1 MFEDAGRLAQI
12 IDHTLVRPD
21 ATIQDITTGCEEAI
35 KYGFAAFI
43 ANSCHVAR
51 ARAILAGTTVKV
63 GSVVGFPHGAS
74 TTTVKIVEAM
84 EAIKNGAEE
93 LDIVINIGLV
103 KSGRYDLMD
112 IDMKNIIVMTPN
124 TIHKIIVETGYLT
137 TDEIA
142 NVCRLAVKAGA
153 EFVKTSSGYGPRG
166 ASVDDVRLIR
176 EVVGSLCRVKASG
189 GIRDLATVQALVEA
203 GAERIG
209 TSAGV
214 SIMEEY
220 MKQNGRGRSKI

>member
-21 ATIQDITTGCEEAI
+21 ATIEDIAAGCEEAK
-35 KYGFAAFI
+35 KYGFAACI
-43 ANSCHVAR
+43 VSSCHVAR
-51 ARAILAGTTVKV
+51 ARAVLAGTTVKV

-93 LDIVINIGLV
+93 LDIVINIGLL
-103 KSGRYDLMD
+103 KSGLYNLVD

-124 TIHKIIVETGYLT
+124 VIHKIIVETGYLT
-137 TDEIA
+137 TEEIA

-166 ASVDDVRLIR
+166 ATVEDVRLMR

-189 GIRDLATVQALVEA
+189 GIRDLAAVQALVEA

-220 MKQNGRGRSKI
+220 LKRNGR